1 MRTSYKIAL
10 PALLAAGLLMSP
22 AALSAPASAAV
33 RSGSAAAMALTLD
46 GGSCEALA
54 RRFLCEV
61 AFSGGVAPT
70 SVRWFV
76 NGNRIPSF
84 DDRRFVTVGCQP
96 TFAYAIRA
104 VVSDAAGASVEFR
117 TTGICRSGNP

>member
-10 PALLAAGLLMSP
+10 PALLTAGLLMSP
-22 AALSAPASAAV
+22 AALSASASAV
-33 RSGSAAAMALTLD
+33 SSGSAAAMALTLD

-61 AFSGGVAPT
+61 SFSGGVAPT

-76 NGNRIPSF
+76 NNNHIPSF
-84 DDRRFVTVGCQP
+84 DNKRFVAIGCQP
-96 TFAYAIRA
+96 TFSYAIRA

-117 TTGICRSGNP
+117 TSAICRSGNP